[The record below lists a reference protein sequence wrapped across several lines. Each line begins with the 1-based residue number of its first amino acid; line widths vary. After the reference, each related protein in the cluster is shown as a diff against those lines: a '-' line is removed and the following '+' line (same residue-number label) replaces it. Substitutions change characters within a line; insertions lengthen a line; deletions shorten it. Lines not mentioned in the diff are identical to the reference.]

1 MRAVL
6 CDDYQGIDALRIGDV
21 DLPAPGP
28 GEVAIDVAAAGV
40 NFADTLIVAGKY
52 QEKPQTPFSPGFEIA
67 GTVTA
72 VGKGVSH
79 VGVGER
85 VMAILGK
92 GGYAESAIAPGD
104 AVFPIPETLDFVS
117 AAGFPIT
124 YGTAH
129 AALVWRAGLKAGET
143 LVVHGAAGGVGL
155 AAVEVGKA
163 LGAHVIATAGGPE
176 KLEVARRHGADEAID
191 YREEDVRARIK
202 ALTDGA
208 GADVVFDPVGGK
220 VFEASLRSTA
230 WCGRIVVIGFASG
243 EVPSVPANILLVKNI
258 SVMGLYW
265 GSYWKHAPD
274 LLHKEFEALFRWYEA
289 GSLHPHVS
297 HTFAL
302 GDAQDA
308 MRMLQSRKA
317 TGKVV
322 LSIA

>member
-1 MRAVL
+1 VRAVL
-6 CDDYQGIDALRIGDV
+6 CEDYQGVDALRIGDV

-72 VGKGVSH
+72 VGEGVSH

-85 VMAILGK
+85 VMAVLSK
-92 GGYAESAIAPGD
+92 GGYAESAIAPGA
-104 AVFPIPETLDFVS
+104 AVFPIPETLDFVT

-129 AALVWRAGLKAGET
+129 GALVWRAGLKAGET
-143 LVVHGAAGGVGL
+143 LVVHGAAGGAGL

-163 LGAHVIATAGGPE
+163 LGARVIATAGGPE
-176 KLEVARRHGADEAID
+176 KLEVARRHGADEVID
-191 YREEDVRARIK
+191 YREEDVRVRVK
-202 ALTDGA
+202 ELTDGA

-220 VFEASLRSTA
+220 VFEASLRSIA

-243 EVPSVPANILLVKNI
+243 DVPSAPANILLVKNV
-258 SVMGLYW
+258 SVMGFNW
-265 GSYWKHAPD
+265 ASYWKKAPE
-274 LLHKEFEALFRWYEA
+274 LLHKEFEELFRWYEA
-289 GSLHPHVS
+289 GSLHPLVS
-297 HTFAL
+297 HTFGL
-302 GDAQDA
+302 GEAQDA
-308 MRMLQSRKA
+308 MRMLQNRKA

-322 LSIA
+322 ITMD